1 MKSMTGYGRGVKE
14 DTGYRIEI
22 EIKSVNN
29 RFLDSQFRLPKEL
42 NAFEADM
49 RQLVKRYLN
58 RGRVDVFIN
67 LTRLKKSGKTVA
79 VHWELIEEL
88 VNELQQGAQTR
99 FGIADLSLTELIQ
112 RLATEPDYVE
122 LVETRSDDPALKEL
136 IFAALTEA
144 LEQIATSREKEGR
157 GIAKALQEQKQEL
170 TRLVTQLKNFVTLY
184 QKDYQQRYEAKL
196 KAYLSDS
203 VDEARL
209 LTELAILLERG
220 DIQEELDRLEIHLQ
234 KLQTLLEQTGPVG
247 RELDFLIQEINRE
260 INTTGSKSSPIEI
273 KDIVVQMKTSAEKL
287 REQVQNI
294 E

>member
-170 TRLVTQLKNFVTLY
+170 TRLVTQLKSFVTLY